1 MRQRRDGGGG
11 GARAGGDGGVCALAG
26 AASRSVVSAVA
37 ASGWYQWHAA
47 LFCAVSVT
55 ARTARKK
62 KIQRLSIIVACAYHT
77 FDVYISRKESLS
89 LSPTNNLVHLW
100 TMVGGKICMSNVW
113 IGRNYFRVQ
122 L

>member
-1 MRQRRDGGGG
+1 MG
-11 GARAGGDGGVCALAG
+11 G

-62 KIQRLSIIVACAYHT
+62 KDPATVYYCGVRLSHLRCL
-77 FDVYISRKESLS
+77 YIQKGVSFSLS
-89 LSPTNNLVHLW
+89 HEKSCPPLDD
-100 TMVGGKICMSNVW
+100 
-113 IGRNYFRVQ
+113 GRWEDMYVERVDRTKLFPCTALKQ
-122 L
+122 LYTSTLLRIFLNI